1 MNCFNKYKH
10 FIVYSLEYSLH
21 STSELVAIFLLP
33 TLEPCLSNL
42 VDDHVHYYCNQ

>member
-21 STSELVAIFLLP
+21 STSELVAIFCFQHL
-33 TLEPCLSNL
+33 NL
-42 VDDHVHYYCNQ
+42 ASLT